1 MVLLV
6 FWYVCPD
13 HIQDKYFPHGKE
25 EQCCDNKNIVGDKV
39 PPSIYISIYKL
50 DMGEH
55 YWTQMIFE
63 EGIFV
68 AKMPVCINACGVER
82 GFKCSCS

>member
-1 MVLLV
+1 MA

-13 HIQDKYFPHGKE
+13 HTQDKYFPHGKE
-25 EQCCDNKNIVGDKV
+25 EQCCNDKNIVGDKV
-39 PPSIYISIYKL
+39 SLSICISIYGL

-63 EGIFV
+63 QGIFV
-68 AKMPVCINACGVER
+68 AKMLVCINAGGVER

>member
-1 MVLLV
+1 MSVQITFRIIIFLTEKRNNV
-6 FWYVCPD
+6 VT
-13 HIQDKYFPHGKE
+13 IK
-25 EQCCDNKNIVGDKV
+25 IVSDKV
-39 PPSIYISIYKL
+39 SPSIRISIYEL

-63 EGIFV
+63 HGIFV
-68 AKMPVCINACGVER
+68 AKMLVCINAGGVER